1 MAKLEASRLIVVAR
15 LWPAMASSGEGAFL
29 DPVRTFDAAASHEAL
44 PLAELHQLI
53 PLSARRS
60 PPERQALLLGLADL
74 YQTVGGQA
82 HAPAGLTDVF
92 SIMVREAEQ
101 DIRRVL
107 AERLADAAWA
117 PGALVRELA
126 ADAVEIARPVIASSP
141 LLEDADLL
149 RLLKTA
155 SRDHQIQVAL
165 RPRLPATVGR
175 AILDS
180 GDPAVMTALATNRT
194 ALLEQADMIRLV
206 DGARTMAALRAPLTR
221 HPGLSQDLA
230 LRLYQWVGEALK
242 QAICQRFSLDQNQL
256 SAAIADAADTAKED
270 ALDQSAARLA
280 AKLYAADQL
289 RPATLIRALR
299 EDRLPLFIHAL
310 SLLSYLDVDA
320 VRRATRA
327 DSAHPLYLACMAAGL
342 DRAALPALLSDVRR
356 LNEGLPH
363 ASDGAD
369 ARPAQR
375 PAAQAAYEF
384 RRLIWP
390 DTDVKV

>member
-1 MAKLEASRLIVVAR
+1 MAKLKSSRLDVVVQ
-15 LWPAMASSGEGAFL
+15 PSPDIASAWEGAFL
-29 DPVRTFDAAASHEAL
+29 DPVRTSAASTLDEGL
-44 PLAELHQLI
+44 PLADLHQLI

-82 HAPAGLTDVF
+82 HAPAGLTEVF

-117 PGALVRELA
+117 PDELVRQLA

-141 LLEDADLL
+141 LLQDTDLL
-149 RLLKTA
+149 HLLKTA

-165 RPRLPATVGR
+165 RPCLPAPVGR

-194 ALLEQADMIRLV
+194 AHLDQADMIRLV
-206 DGARTMAALRAPLTR
+206 DGARTLAALRAPLTR
-221 HPGLSQDLA
+221 HPGLNQDMA

-242 QAICQRFSLDQNQL
+242 QAICQRFTLDQSQL
-256 SAAIADAADTAKED
+256 SAAAADAADIAMED

-280 AKLYAADQL
+280 AKLHAADQL
-289 RPATLIRALR
+289 RPAALIRALR

-310 SLLSYLDVDA
+310 SLLSYLDVGSL
-320 VRRATRA
+320 RRALRA
-327 DSAHPLYLACMAAGL
+327 DSAHPLFLACMAAGL

-363 ASDGAD
+363 APDGAD

-390 DTDVKV
+390 NADVKV